1 MIDIIDH
8 FTKYL
13 WFYPVKNNNAENG
26 LYCIKNF
33 CTMVVGYPKI
43 LQSDNGSEYKNYII
57 KNFCIKNNIKKIFS
71 APCHPETNGVIII
84 SYKEIRKNV
93 IINYNHN
100 PYNFDINNAL
110 LDAIKNHN

>member
-1 MIDIIDH
+1 MD
-8 FTKYL
+8 
-13 WFYPVKNNNAENG
+13 
-26 LYCIKNF
+26 
-33 CTMVVGYPKI
+33 
-43 LQSDNGSEYKNYII
+43 YIVL
-57 KNFCIKNNIKKIFS
+57 KIF
-71 APCHPETNGVIII
+71 VLWWWVIIII